1 MVGVKGSKGFPEQF
15 DDLCHTTVEPYVLFR
30 ETLSLEKPKR
40 ENGIT

>member
-30 ETLSLEKPKR
+30 ETHFWFLPK
-40 ENGIT
+40 GIME